1 MRPDP
6 FKRVGAYCSCRSV
19 LFQPI
24 DVFSRSWMMFPAG
37 RIFSAVMSLLSAVRV
52 FYRPY
57 RIVPA
62 DIGIL
67 SRVCCFRRGVSFR
80 RGHIVFDPNASV
92 LAVRGEG
99 GKRWRAI
106 YASRIYG
113 TKKGPPLQAGP
124 LLSGILVYCVRM
136 LTLPRGNPRSSC
148 SRGMRRNPRSSS
160 RPSS

>member
-6 FKRVGAYCSCRSV
+6 FKRVGAYCFCRSV

-99 GKRWRAI
+99 GKRWRAAYI
-106 YASRIYG
+106 PNIRNEKRAAF
-113 TKKGPPLQAGP
+113 AGWP
-124 LLSGILVYCVRM
+124 FTFLNIVNCVRM
-136 LTLPRGNPRSSC
+136 LTLPRGSPRSSC
-148 SRGMRRNPRSSS
+148 SRGMRRSPRSSS
-160 RPSS
+160 LLSS